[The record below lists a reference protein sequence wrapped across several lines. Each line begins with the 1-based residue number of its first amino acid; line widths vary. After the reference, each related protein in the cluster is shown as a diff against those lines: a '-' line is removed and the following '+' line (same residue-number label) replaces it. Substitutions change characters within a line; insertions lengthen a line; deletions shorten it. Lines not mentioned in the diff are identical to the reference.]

1 MKNLSLKLIT
11 VILFNIFVFATR
23 TNGQT
28 NTLRGQGSD
37 TMLPVV
43 EALVNTFSSSGSIDV
58 EGGGSSLGFRGLS
71 DYAVQFALSS
81 RKVKVGEKERIE
93 DQYDHLME
101 KVIAFDALS
110 IITHSSNPVKK
121 LSVQTIAKIFKGEIT
136 NWSEIGG
143 KDIPIL
149 VVTRDENSGSFG
161 FFKSEVMGSA
171 PMRKGSVEV
180 QSNSAVVEKVS
191 DEEGAIGYCG
201 IAYVD
206 EVVQPISVSINNK
219 DYVYPSFRNAL
230 QKIYPLSRPLY
241 LYYRDSEKSTVQS
254 FVKFALSEKGQQV
267 VAHKGYIPAF

>member
-1 MKNLSLKLIT
+1 MKNLSQKFIT
-11 VILFNIFVFATR
+11 VILFYTCIFTTK
-23 TNGQT
+23 TNAQT

-43 EALVNTFSSSGSIDV
+43 EALVDTYSSSASIDV
-58 EGGGSSLGFRGLS
+58 QGGGSSLGFRGLS

-81 RKVKVGEKERIE
+81 RKVKSGEKEKIE
-93 DQYDHLME
+93 DQYDRLME

-110 IITHSSNPVKK
+110 IITHPSNPVKK

-143 KDIPIL
+143 EDIPIL

-161 FFKSEVMGSA
+161 FFKSEVMRSA
-171 PMRKGSVEV
+171 PLREGSVEV

-191 DEEGAIGYCG
+191 KEEGAIGYCG

-206 EVVQPISVSINNK
+206 EIVQPVSVSVNNK
-219 DYVYPSFRNAL
+219 DYIYPSFRNAL

-241 LYYRDSEKSTVQS
+241 LYYRDSEKNTVLR
-254 FVKFALSEKGQQV
+254 FVKFALSDKGQQV